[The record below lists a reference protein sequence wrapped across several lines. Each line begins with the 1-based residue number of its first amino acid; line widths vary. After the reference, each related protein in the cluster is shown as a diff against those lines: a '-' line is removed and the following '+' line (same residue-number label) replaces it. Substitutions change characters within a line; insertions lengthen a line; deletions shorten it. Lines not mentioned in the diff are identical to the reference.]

1 VFKSNR
7 QLQRFLS
14 GSRPIHNRSF
24 RTLNDVEIEALALG
38 LGFIPVKNHPPEV
51 SDLMT
56 KETNRLI
63 KAIDTTIHF
72 ALQPQHH
79 QLQCDDD
86 TCHNDGPSMVTTN
99 HPPGGGLAKP
109 KKFKKR
115 YGSLAK
121 IVPNPWQPPKHEW
134 IMEPEIN
141 HALGRLAA
149 GCGVLPARQQ
159 TATPLEILQAF
170 DNLLNDPDILICAA
184 DKGGTIV
191 IWRTAEYEREALAQL
206 SDESTY
212 APVSTETFNALRDD
226 RLVIER
232 NRLARRLLNLKC
244 LNAHEYRAVVA
255 APAEPAAFYMKP
267 KLHKA
272 INRETATFHG
282 RPIASTCKSAPR
294 LLDKYL
300 ANVTSPLLP
309 LIPGSLTDTTH
320 LLQKLSLYS
329 SSVVIPVSES
339 SNSRLVT
346 ADVNSLYPSIPW
358 EQGVDAALQFYTEHY
373 ARLRSEMRD
382 RGLLP
387 PPPPELFGEILWF
400 IVTNSFVSF
409 KRFFPN
415 SQSTTTPN
423 QPNILIFHQTKGTA
437 MGCCVS
443 VFLANCFMF
452 KVTRHLIERPPGH
465 HLDFFFRYI
474 DDLLFSTKGTDQ
486 DIADLISSITT
497 EAITYTVGDKLGD
510 RVEFLDVA
518 IEIDSET
525 KRIKTS
531 PFQKATASPFY
542 LHAES
547 MHPKHTIDS
556 LPYAQLIRLKRICSS
571 EQTYLDA
578 AGKLLDKFRARG
590 YKMHVLNRA
599 FFRALAIPRE
609 QLLQRNKK
617 TIKKDTPGHTI
628 CPTQSI
634 ESGGGSNNRAVNKK
648 QTLFNNDTLKFI
660 PMFDKSHNW
669 RQTRK
674 TLEKIKR
681 LTTRYYHGT
690 GAADALAAKQTALI
704 FKRARNVGASFLN
717 KTKNLY

>member
-1 VFKSNR
+1 MFKSNR

-63 KAIDTTIHF
+63 KAVDTTIHF
-72 ALQPQHH
+72 ALQPQH
-79 QLQCDDD
+79 
-86 TCHNDGPSMVTTN
+86 DGPSTVTTD
-99 HPPGGGLAKP
+99 PPTEGGTKSIY
-109 KKFKKR
+109 KKR

-121 IVPNPWQPPKHEW
+121 IVPNPWQPPRHEW
-134 IMEPEIN
+134 LLEPEIN

-212 APVSTETFNALRDD
+212 APVSTETFNAFRDD

-409 KRFFPN
+409 KPFSTRTTN
-415 SQSTTTPN
+415 SSTN
-423 QPNILIFHQTKGTA
+423 HQQQQQNIMIFHQTKGTA

-628 CPTQSI
+628 RPTQSI
-634 ESGGGSNNRAVNKK
+634 ESGGGSNNRAVRKN
-648 QTLFNNDTLKFI
+648 FINDDTLKFI
-660 PMFDKSHNW
+660 PTFDKSHDW

-690 GAADALAAKQTALI
+690 GAADALAAKKTALI